1 MKMRGKNLFILSIAF
16 PVFSQGCFSVACV
29 RDDPTQIYGGTREIV
44 MTWGGCIDSILTG
57 TGGGIHGGPGA
68 ILGGTF
74 AFFDFPFTLTL
85 DTILLP
91 ITICRHVSK
100 PEATGRKESA
110 ERLQSP

>member
-1 MKMRGKNLFILSIAF
+1 MIKMREKDLFILLIAF
-16 PVFSQGCFSVACV
+16 PVFSQGCFSVASV
-29 RDDPTQIYGGTREIV
+29 RDDPTLIYGGTREIV

-74 AFFDFPFTLTL
+74 AFFDFPFTLIL

-91 ITICRHVSK
+91 MTIYKHASK
-100 PEATGRKESA
+100 PDEPNSEADTS
-110 ERLQSP
+110 